1 MGKGV
6 KNLIGYL
13 MILVIHLMSYVSLS
27 AAQRVGRGIGW
38 LMWIRRTRGREV
50 ARVNLSLCYPDQTD
64 AERSDMIHET
74 LLQSGMTGAEMGPM
88 WGYSQ
93 EKLLGMIRTIHNE
106 HLYDDV
112 INASEGVLLM
122 VPHLG
127 NWEIISTYAAHK
139 SKITAMYRPAKIKPF
154 NDWMVKRRNAV
165 GANMVA
171 TNGEGVRALF
181 DILKRGE
188 VVGFLPD
195 QEPKRERGV
204 FAPFMGVDTL
214 TPTLP
219 QQLIQETG
227 CKVIFA
233 FSERLP
239 NNQGFDLHFV
249 SPEADQFSTDPL
261 VAATAMN
268 RAIATCVST
277 CPAQYQW
284 TYKRF
289 KRGQEGVKNPYKIA
303 NVP

>member
-1 MGKGV
+1 M

-13 MILVIHLMSYVSLS
+13 MILVIHLMSYVSL
-27 AAQRVGRGIGW
+27 AGAQRIGRAIGW
-38 LMWIRRTRGREV
+38 LMWKRRTRSREV
-50 ARVNLSLCYPDQTD
+50 ARVNLSLCYPHQTD
-64 AERSDMIHET
+64 SERAIMIHDT
-74 LLQSGMTGAEMGPM
+74 LMQNGMTGAEMGPM

-106 HLYDDV
+106 HLYDEV
-112 INASEGVLLM
+112 LNAPEGVLLM

-139 SKITAMYRPAKIKPF
+139 SQITAMYRPAKIKPF
-154 NDWMVKRRNAV
+154 NDWMVKRRKAV

-171 TNGEGVRALF
+171 TTGEGVRALF
-181 DILKRGE
+181 DILKQGG

-204 FAPFMGVDTL
+204 FVPFMGIDTL
-214 TPTLP
+214 TPSLP

-239 NNQGFDLHFV
+239 NSKGFDLHFI
-249 SPEADQFSTDPL
+249 SPQPEQFSTDPIE
-261 VAATAMN
+261 AATAMN
-268 RAIATCVST
+268 SAIAQCVSQ

-289 KRGQEGVKNPYKIA
+289 KRRPNEEKNPYKMA